1 MRVRTASAG
10 DLPRLPA
17 IQTAAGAVFRDIG
30 MAEIADNPPIPL
42 DALDRYR
49 QAGHAWV
56 AADHRDRPIAFVVV
70 DVVDECAHIEQVSVR
85 PDHARQGIGRAL
97 IDRVGAWASGQ
108 GLHALTLTTFR
119 AVPWNAPYYERLGF
133 TEPPGG
139 PAPGL
144 AAIMAAETAAGLDPA
159 TRVGMRRP
167 IGDREPHEP

>member
-1 MRVRTASAG
+1 MRVRTASTG
-10 DLPRLPA
+10 DLARLPA
-17 IQTAAGAVFRDIG
+17 IQTAAGAVFRDVG
-30 MAEIADNPPIPL
+30 MADIAGNPPMPL
-42 DALDRYR
+42 DALARYQ

-56 AADHRDRPIAFVVV
+56 AVDRLDRPIAFVVV
-70 DVVDECAHIEQVSVR
+70 DVIDECAHIEQVSVR

-97 IDRVGAWASGQ
+97 IDHVGAWASGQ

-133 TEPPGG
+133 TEPSGD

-159 TRVGMRRP
+159 ARVHMRRSL
-167 IGDREPHEP
+167 G